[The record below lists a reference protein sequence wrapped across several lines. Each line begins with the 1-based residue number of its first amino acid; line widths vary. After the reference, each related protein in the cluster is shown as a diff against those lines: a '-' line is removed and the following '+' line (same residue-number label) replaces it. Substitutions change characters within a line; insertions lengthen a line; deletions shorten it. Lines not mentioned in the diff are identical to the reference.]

1 MDDRAIK
8 RAWWK
13 RYETLVVA
21 AVLTVLLICVGW
33 LTVVRRG
40 VIAFNTTVQAQH
52 IHNALMMYAAEH
64 EGQLPTG
71 PHWRQIILQMP
82 LGYQD
87 VMKSPRAVRLHEQS
101 YCMVDGWTER
111 LLEERDVNRHEHI
124 LIFENPASTD
134 ADDLVVV
141 TWSGLRE
148 RLPRYE
154 VLARLAKTRTGDGKP
169 VTWEGKK

>member
-1 MDDRAIK
+1 
-8 RAWWK
+8 
-13 RYETLVVA
+13 
-21 AVLTVLLICVGW
+21 
-33 LTVVRRG
+33 
-40 VIAFNTTVQAQH
+40 
-52 IHNALMMYAAEH
+52 
-64 EGQLPTG
+64 
-71 PHWRQIILQMP
+71 
-82 LGYQD
+82 
-87 VMKSPRAVRLHEQS
+87 
-101 YCMVDGWTER
+101 MVDGWTER